1 MDLPVNERPR
11 KDYLDMGLKIS
22 NSELLAI
29 ILRSGSKGENIINLC
44 NRILTKQVV

>member
-11 KDYLDMGLKIS
+11 ERFLDMGLKIS

-29 ILRSGSKGENIINLC
+29 ILKAEVGRKYN
-44 NRILTKQVV
+44 